1 MGYES
6 QLFIADR
13 YDNGYMN
20 VIASFNLCKMGY
32 GIGFHELF
40 KEPVGR
46 DIWMPGIGDEI
57 EEDMYG
63 AELKHTDINTV
74 IEWLET
80 YGVNIKYR
88 RITPL
93 LNLLKGFEQSEWEDL
108 RVIHYGHQKGERI
121 EATKKAD
128 KSNETDIE

>member
-13 YDNGYMN
+13 LNGTWMQVISSYDLCNMGYDNG
-20 VIASFNLCKMGY
+20 
-32 GIGFHELF
+32 FHDLF
-40 KEPVGR
+40 KEPILG
-46 DIWMPGIGDEI
+46 DIWMPGMKDGV

-80 YGVNIKYR
+80 YGVNMKYR

-93 LNLLKGFEQSEWEDL
+93 LNLLKGFEQSEWTDL
-108 RVIHYGHQKGERI
+108 RVIHYGH
-121 EATKKAD
+121 
-128 KSNETDIE
+128 

>member
-20 VIASFNLCKMGY
+20 VIASFDLCKMGY

-108 RVIHYGHQKGERI
+108 RVIHYGH
-121 EATKKAD
+121 
-128 KSNETDIE
+128 